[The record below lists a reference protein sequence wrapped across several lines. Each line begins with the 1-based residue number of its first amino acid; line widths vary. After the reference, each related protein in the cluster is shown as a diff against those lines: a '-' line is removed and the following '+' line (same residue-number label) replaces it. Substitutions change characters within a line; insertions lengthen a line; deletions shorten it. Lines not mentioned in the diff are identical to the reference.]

1 MAHDYLL
8 ELWKNDT
15 VAMKK
20 IIHSPILVLNKNL
33 VSIIAEL
40 SDRSGIV
47 NSRERQYGL

>member
-1 MAHDYLL
+1 MAYDHLL

-40 SDRSGIV
+40 SDLNNLSQL
-47 NSRERQYGL
+47 RQ